1 MNHFNCVSDFDWLFF
16 DSGSENRGVRGGDQ
30 GFCLPDCG
38 MLEMK
43 VLIDD
48 LK

>member
-1 MNHFNCVSDFDWLFF
+1 MYPVLIGCFLTLV
-16 DSGSENRGVRGGDQ
+16 SENRGVRGDDQ

-43 VLIDD
+43 VLRDD
-48 LK
+48 LE